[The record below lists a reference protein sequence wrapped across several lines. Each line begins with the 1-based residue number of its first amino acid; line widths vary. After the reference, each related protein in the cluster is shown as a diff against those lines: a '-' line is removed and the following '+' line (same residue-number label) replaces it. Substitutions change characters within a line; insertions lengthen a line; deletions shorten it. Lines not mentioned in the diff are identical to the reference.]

1 MYEKKTIAEIEAELG
16 TSRKGLTKEEAA
28 KRLKANGLN
37 ALEEAKKKTLFMV
50 FISSFN
56 DPSIYILLA
65 AAAISIALGEWIDSL
80 IILAVVIL
88 NAVVGTI
95 QEGKA
100 EKALEALKKLSSP
113 TTLVRRDNEIM
124 EIRAENL
131 VLGDVVIL
139 EEGRIVSADLRLF
152 EAINLRADE
161 SSLTGESLPIEKD
174 AKVVYSDT
182 VPTADRHNCVF
193 MSTPIVYG
201 RGEGIVVG
209 TGMNTEIGHIA
220 TILRDT
226 KNEDTP
232 LQKRL
237 AELSKVLGIATII
250 IVVLL
255 FVITILQKVATGDM
269 SGFWPFMGET
279 FFTAIALAVAA
290 VPEGLP
296 AVVTIVLALGVQKM
310 VKVNTIVRHLPSVE
324 TLGAVS
330 VVCSDKTG
338 TLTQNKMTIVEVY
351 LNEKTQ
357 KADNVERAE
366 VLELA
371 RGLML
376 CSNAEIDTGV
386 YGDPTEIALVEYAKK
401 NGMSKAGEETK
412 TPRIE
417 EIPFDSRRKMMS
429 TMHTVDGI
437 KLVYTKGA
445 MDSILRHATHIKVN
459 GQVRPI
465 TSADHQNIENASSDM
480 ALGALRVLAL
490 AIHETSESIDETN
503 LIFIGLVGMVDP
515 ARPEAK
521 PAVKEFHKAGITT
534 VMITGDH
541 RDTAFAIAKEL
552 GIATREDQCLSGD
565 VLATMSQEQLNEA
578 VKTVRVFARVS
589 PENKVS
595 IVKAFKA
602 NNHIV
607 AMTGDG
613 VNDAPS
619 LKTADIGIAMGITGT
634 DVAKGAADM
643 VLSDD
648 NFASIEKA
656 VEEGR
661 GIYANIKKTVLFLLA
676 TNLSEVITMFIC
688 VVLDLP
694 MPLLAV
700 HILWINL
707 LTDSLPAI
715 ALGADAKDK
724 DIMKEKPRPAHE
736 SLFAHHGIFVTVA
749 YGCIIA
755 GITIFAFFIPA
766 SQVLGIG
773 NMSLANL
780 RAIYFDGA
788 GLETEILRQSRTFAF
803 TALGISELFHMLGM
817 TNVKK
822 SFLHVFKEKNVLLLI
837 AFVFALSMQILV
849 TEVPFF
855 EVIFDTTQ
863 LEPMEWLMLLG
874 IASTPLIVHEI
885 MVPFLKHKDAKR
897 NRVIE

>member
-1 MYEKKTIAEIEAELG
+1 MYEKKTILEIEQEFG

-37 ALEEAKKKTLFMV
+37 ALQEAKKKTLFMV
-50 FISSFN
+50 FLSSFN

-65 AAAISIALGEWIDSL
+65 AAGISIALGEWIDSL
-80 IILAVVIL
+80 IILAVVLL
-88 NAVVGTI
+88 NAIVGTI

-100 EKALEALKKLSSP
+100 EKALDALKKLSSP

-124 EIRAENL
+124 EIRAEEL
-131 VLGDVVIL
+131 VVGDVVIL

-174 AKVVYSDT
+174 AKIVYSDV

-193 MSTPIVYG
+193 MSTPVVYG
-201 RGEGIVVG
+201 RGEGIVVA
-209 TGMNTEIGHIA
+209 TGMDTEIGHIA

-226 KNEDTP
+226 QTEDTP

-237 AELSKVLGIATII
+237 AELSKVLGIATVI

-255 FVITILQKVATGDM
+255 FIISILQKVASGDM
-269 SGFWPFMGET
+269 SGFWPFMGNT

-290 VPEGLP
+290 VPEGMP

-357 KADNVERAE
+357 KAGNVDRGE
-366 VLELA
+366 VSELA

-376 CSNAEIDTGV
+376 CSNAEIDAGI

-401 NGMSKAGEETK
+401 NGMSKTTEELK

-429 TMHTVDGI
+429 TMHVVDGKNLI
-437 KLVYTKGA
+437 YTKGA
-445 MDSILRHATHIKVN
+445 MDSILRHSTHIKVN
-459 GQVRPI
+459 GEIRPF
-465 TSADHQNIENASSDM
+465 TPADRQHIENASSEM
-480 ALGALRVLAL
+480 ALSALRVLAL
-490 AIHETSESIDETN
+490 ATHETTGKIDETG
-503 LIFIGLVGMVDP
+503 LVFIGLVGMVDP

-688 VVLDLP
+688 VVLSLP

-724 DIMKEKPRPAHE
+724 DIMKERPRPAHE

-749 YGCIIA
+749 YGLIIA
-755 GITIFAFFIPA
+755 AVTIFAFFIPA
-766 SQVLGIG
+766 IQTLGISH
-773 NMSLANL
+773 MSFANL
-780 RAIYFDGA
+780 NAIYFNA
-788 GLETEILRQSRTFAF
+788 GVETAILRQSRTFAF
-803 TALGISELFHMLGM
+803 TALGMSELFHMLGM
-817 TNVKK
+817 TNLKK
-822 SFLHVFKEKNVLLLI
+822 SFLHIFKEKNVLLLI
-837 AFVFALSMQILV
+837 AFVFALSMQVLV

-855 EVIFDTTQ
+855 EHIFDTTQ
-863 LEPMEWLMLLG
+863 LEPMEWVMLAGL
-874 IASTPLIVHEI
+874 ASTPLIIHEI
-885 MVPFLKHKDAKR
+885 MVPFLKLKDAKR
-897 NRVIE
+897 RKNIAE